1 MPSNKLAKPV
11 SLTLLTMESESL
23 AGVFSNIDTLRQV
36 DVDVASEAMIIDFKI
51 VIYEVVVHE
60 LDDDLYSSNVGHV
73 YH

>member
-1 MPSNKLAKPV
+1 
-11 SLTLLTMESESL
+11 MESESL

>member
-1 MPSNKLAKPV
+1 MQSA
-11 SLTLLTMESESL
+11 SL

-60 LDDDLYSSNVGHV
+60 LDDDLYSSNVSHV
-73 YH
+73 HH